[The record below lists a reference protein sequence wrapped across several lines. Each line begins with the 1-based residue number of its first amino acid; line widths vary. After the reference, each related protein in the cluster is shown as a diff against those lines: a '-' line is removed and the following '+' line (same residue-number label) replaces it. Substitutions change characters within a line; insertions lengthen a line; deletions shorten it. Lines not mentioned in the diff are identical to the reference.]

1 MSGDPMSG
9 DPDVRK
15 DLALGVTLRAVRG
28 ERLSDQAA
36 ALGVRSTTERV
47 GLTAGRAGCCTRN
60 SGM

>member
-1 MSGDPMSG
+1 MSG
-9 DPDVRK
+9 DPDVRRPDVSR
-15 DLALGVTLRAVRG
+15 DLASGVTLRAVRG

-36 ALGVRSTTERV
+36 ALGVTSTTERV